1 MNKIIRQI
9 LTFVVRMT
17 PKALKIA
24 LGQPL
29 EVKSG
34 FLEKLE
40 IQIPW
45 KALGDSPTILKLSG
59 LNILALV
66 KDDLEITPEDE
77 HRQKTAILEQI
88 ESQREAKVICKFL
101 IHRFFRSPCL

>member
-1 MNKIIRQI
+1 
-9 LTFVVRMT
+9 MT

-34 FLEKLE
+34 HLDKLE

-45 KALGDSPTILKLSG
+45 KNLGDSPTVLKLRK
-59 LNILALV
+59 L
-66 KDDLEITPEDE
+66 
-77 HRQKTAILEQI
+77 
-88 ESQREAKVICKFL
+88 F
-101 IHRFFRSPCL
+101 